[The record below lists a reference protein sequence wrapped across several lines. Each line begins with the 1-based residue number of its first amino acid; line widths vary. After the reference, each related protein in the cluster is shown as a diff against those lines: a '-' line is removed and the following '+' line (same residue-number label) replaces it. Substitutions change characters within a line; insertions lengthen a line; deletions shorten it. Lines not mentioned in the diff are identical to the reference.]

1 MTTVENQRR
10 QPLADIS
17 NMNRASNM
25 KSNKTKLPAV
35 AAVNAQS
42 ALKRLQKELMELMMS
57 AESWISAF
65 PVGEDFFRWRGTISG
80 GVGTVFEGM
89 EYKLSLLFPKDYP
102 YNPPNVKFET
112 GCYHPNVDGFGNMC
126 LDILQDKWSCVYDVR
141 SVLISIQSLLEEP
154 NICSPMNKEAA
165 LLWSNKQGYELINIL
180 LVASLG
186 VASMAAADV
195 LWCVTPPHTF
205 VGCIGCTGA
214 QFGFLVSKKIK
225 NRNFATEMAIK
236 GSKVQRRNHKAGSGP
251 AGVFLP
257 NIGRMLKNIINTV
270 ASDVKDHCCG
280 IEVKMLIGL
289 SDPSTNCC
297 MFQQLVDTSIQNA
310 ASGHRILLPSTNC
323 CMFQQLVENL
333 HCDDHMLI
341 TAVRESKWRTCISV
355 VKGSQVAKFSKSGF
369 SVNALCKVRR
379 TDVVLLYAVKG
390 THAY

>member
-1 MTTVENQRR
+1 RFYLTVYNCQKKKKTVQSFYKNHRKLAATSSSAHHLSTSMTTVENQRR
-10 QPLADIS
+10 QPLAEIS

-42 ALKRLQKELMELMMS
+42 ALKRLQKELMELMKS

-112 GCYHPNVDGFGNMC
+112 GCYHPNVDGFGNIC

-165 LLWSNKQGYELINIL
+165 LLWSNKQGKRL
-180 LVASLG
+180 
-186 VASMAAADV
+186 
-195 LWCVTPPHTF
+195 
-205 VGCIGCTGA
+205 
-214 QFGFLVSKKIK
+214 
-225 NRNFATEMAIK
+225 K
-236 GSKVQRRNHKAGSGP
+236 GSPKVQSACLLPRCQAHKAGSGP
-251 AGVFLP
+251 A
-257 NIGRMLKNIINTV
+257 GRMLKNIINTV

-280 IEVKMLIGL
+280 IEQNVDRAVR
-289 SDPSTNCC
+289 S
-297 MFQQLVDTSIQNA
+297 FYQLLHQNA
-310 ASGHRILLPSTNC
+310 ASGHPVLLPSTNC

-333 HCDDHMLI
+333 HCDDNMLI
-341 TAVRESKWRTCISV
+341 TAVRESK
-355 VKGSQVAKFSKSGF
+355 
-369 SVNALCKVRR
+369 
-379 TDVVLLYAVKG
+379 
-390 THAY
+390 